1 MKLFQKLTKVLK
13 KFKLK
18 LIEFLLN
25 GKEVNL
31 TTDDIIIESDN
42 LSVNKDGSV
51 EIRDEGKYSTSNL
64 KVSSD
69 NSSSSIYSNGIIIAN
84 TNRENIQCTVTE
96 IMFDNMSASK
106 SAVYGINY
114 MNIANSN
121 NSTDIDADGITT
133 PVLTQTSLENQK
145 KNFEKFKNG
154 LEIIKQVDIYKYNLK
169 SEKDTDKKHIGFVI
183 GDNYKYSKELTSKD
197 NNGADIYSLAS
208 CCLQAIREQQE
219 IIENLEKRIK
229 ELEEQ

>member
-1 MKLFQKLTKVLK
+1 M
-13 KFKLK
+13 K

-51 EIRDEGKYSTSNL
+51 EIRDEGNYSTSNL

-69 NSSSSIYSNGIIIAN
+69 DSSSSIYSNGIIIAN

-208 CCLQAIREQQE
+208 CCLQAIKEQQE

>member
-1 MKLFQKLTKVLK
+1 M
-13 KFKLK
+13 K

-208 CCLQAIREQQE
+208 CCLQAIQEQQE

>member
-1 MKLFQKLTKVLK
+1 M
-13 KFKLK
+13 K

-51 EIRDEGKYSTSNL
+51 EIRDEGNYSTSNL

-183 GDNYKYSKELTSKD
+183 GDNYKYSKELTSKEND
-197 NNGADIYSLAS
+197 GADIYSLAS
-208 CCLQAIREQQE
+208 CCLQAIKEQQKM
-219 IIENLEKRIK
+219 IENLQNEIK
-229 ELEEQ
+229 ELKESRS

>member
-1 MKLFQKLTKVLK
+1 M
-13 KFKLK
+13 K

-51 EIRDEGKYSTSNL
+51 EIRDEGNYSTSNL

-69 NSSSSIYSNGIIIAN
+69 DSSSSIYSNGIIIAN

-145 KNFEKFKNG
+145 KNFEKFENA

-208 CCLQAIREQQE
+208 CCLQAIKEQEE